1 MERSDPVTHIL
12 ARIMMR
18 MDRYGENRLDND
30 SVSATGEPAP
40 LPREAYR
47 RRRTAQPG
55 RDPTWRKPPVL
66 EPTSFAPMAHDDSP
80 SARNK
85 GYGLER

>member
-18 MDRYGENRLDND
+18 MDRSDESLLD
-30 SVSATGEPAP
+30 SGAVSPFGEPAP

-47 RRRTAQPG
+47 RRRTAQPR
-55 RDPTWRKPPVL
+55 RDPARRNPSVL
-66 EPTSFAPMAHDDSP
+66 EPVSFAPIAHDDSP